1 MFNNSSTTPNS
12 TEASPG
18 SSSLESKC
26 FSGLITLA
34 ILFPSLSVNI
44 AFLVVLFKDPFKK
57 FRTTST
63 EILACWFASNVV
75 QVVPELIVKI
85 YIVFAWSL
93 PVFLS
98 NYVDMIFH
106 TYTFFLNGA
115 FLTFT
120 SMDNCLL
127 VSRPLTYS
135 TTMSK
140 KRVRGTVGVFVFVG
154 LCSVFICHFFNNFSF
169 LFILTLLL
177 ISCFVLTL
185 FAVPILQFVTVRALR
200 RQRKQMAELDPTQ
213 RSAREVFVKCH
224 QQLLLG
230 LGITFIFLV
239 LFQIFVLL
247 FICLKTR
254 CSNCLKVP
262 WVEGT
267 LSFFIEVGLYAPSLF
282 KPLFLALRVSS
293 YRNAFA
299 DVLRRVKDKI
309 AWCI

>member
-12 TEASPG
+12 TEATPG

-26 FSGLITLA
+26 FSGLLTLA

-57 FRTTST
+57 FRTIST
-63 EILACWFASNVV
+63 EILACWFTSNVV
-75 QVVPELIVKI
+75 QVVPILLMKTS
-85 YIVFAWSL
+85 IVFSWSV

-98 NYVDMIFH
+98 SYADIIFH
-106 TYTFFLNGA
+106 TYTLLLNGA

-120 SMDNCLL
+120 SVDNYLL
-127 VSRPLTYS
+127 IARPLTYS
-135 TTMSK
+135 ITMSK
-140 KRVRGTVGVFVFVG
+140 KHVRGIVGVFVFVG
-154 LCSVFICHFFNNFSF
+154 LCSVFICYFWNNLLFLCVLSF
-169 LFILTLLL
+169 LL
-177 ISCFVLTL
+177 ITCFVLTL
-185 FAVPILQFVTVRALR
+185 FAVPILQFATVRALK

-213 RSAREVFVKCH
+213 RSAKEVFVKCH
-224 QQLLLG
+224 QQLTLG
-230 LGITFIFLV
+230 LGITFVFLTLVQILV
-239 LFQIFVLL
+239 LVL
-247 FICLKTR
+247 ICLTFR
-254 CSNCLKVP
+254 CSNCLKIP

-299 DVLRRVKDKI
+299 DVLRRAKDKI